1 MAKTTTLPP
10 VRVNED
16 FRKEMKLIAD
26 KENRTLGNL
35 IETALIEY
43 KKRNYDKKRT

>member
-1 MAKTTTLPP
+1 MAKTATLPA
-10 VRVNED
+10 VRVSND

-43 KKRNYDKKRT
+43 KKINYDKKRT